1 MKMAVTYENGEIFR
15 HFGKTEHFKIYEIED
30 GKVISAEVI
39 GTGGTGHEALADFLA
54 AQGVA
59 AVICGGLGDG
69 AQAALA
75 DAGIAVFS
83 GAEGSADA
91 AVDTFLRGELVSKGV
106 NCSHH
111 DHHEDGHNCGG
122 HCGGCGGCHPAPPI
136 QGPNAGKVCK
146 VHYIG
151 TLNDGTEFDSSYKHG
166 EPLEFVCGVGMMIRG
181 FDEAVAKMEAGQTVA
196 IHLTPEEAYG
206 YADPTQIFTVDMAL
220 LPGAEELNV
229 GEQVMLY
236 DNTGRPFRAKV
247 TARDDAAI
255 TFDANH
261 ELAGKELHFEIKL
274 VEVQ

>member
-122 HCGGCGGCHPAPPI
+122 HCGGCGGCHSAPPI

-151 TLNDGTEFDSSYKHG
+151 TLNDDTEFDSSYKHG

-236 DNTGRPFRAKV
+236 DNMGLPFRAKV